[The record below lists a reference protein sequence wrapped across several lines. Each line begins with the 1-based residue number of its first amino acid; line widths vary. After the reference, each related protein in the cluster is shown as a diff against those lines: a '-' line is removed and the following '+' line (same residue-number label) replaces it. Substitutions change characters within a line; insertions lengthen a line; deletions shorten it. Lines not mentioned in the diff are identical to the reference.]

1 MRPSLP
7 TTFRPGQVA
16 MYVLACAA
24 FVAALFFIGKDSHW
38 GLTLWR
44 IAIAALLLDIVCI
57 MLYATER
64 ARATSE
70 S

>member
-1 MRPSLP
+1 MRPE
-7 TTFRPGQVA
+7 QVA

-44 IAIAALLLDIVCI
+44 IGIATLLFDIVCI
-57 MLYATER
+57 MLCPCPEG
-64 ARATSE
+64 ARAPSE
-70 S
+70 P